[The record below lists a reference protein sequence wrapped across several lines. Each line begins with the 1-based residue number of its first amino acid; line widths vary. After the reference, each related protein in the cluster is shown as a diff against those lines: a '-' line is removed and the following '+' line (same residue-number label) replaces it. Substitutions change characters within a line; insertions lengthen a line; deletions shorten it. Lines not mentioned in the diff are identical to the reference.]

1 MSLTPFFIYVH
12 ILALL
17 KSLKLH
23 ELACQFYGKT
33 LFVVLLRC
41 SIHINSHLVAM
52 AAHLGDNLCR
62 SCRSPPFFQI
72 GGVKGGHSSLSLS
85 TRLKPK
91 HFSAFS
97 WGVPSITNLIWLLCL
112 PPSRRK
118 SLSLMSLTV
127 TLGGV
132 QLKVPPEGPVWRRG
146 WCVAYHFAPLAEYY
160 PNLKSTPRFPS
171 EVSNMTLGVLL
182 P

>member
-1 MSLTPFFIYVH
+1 MAKHFSSFSSGVASISILIWLPWQLTSEI
-12 ILALL
+12 I
-17 KSLKLH
+17 
-23 ELACQFYGKT
+23 
-33 LFVVLLRC
+33 FVA
-41 SIHINSHLVAM
+41 HVA
-52 AAHLGDNLCR
+52 H
-62 SCRSPPFFQI
+62 PFFQI

-97 WGVPSITNLIWLLCL
+97 WGVASITNLIWLLWQ
-112 PPSRRK
+112 
-118 SLSLMSLTV
+118 LTSEKIFV
-127 TLGGV
+127 AHVAHRNPRGGV